1 MAVRLGKTVVFQ
13 KDETTGRTKI
23 KPRGRRLSVSEIIRQ
38 QKSKK
43 QRVVR
48 RAPG

>member
-1 MAVRLGKTVVFQ
+1 M
-13 KDETTGRTKI
+13 TGRRISIPGYSVKDG
-23 KPRGRRLSVSEIIRQ
+23 KPVPRAHRLSVSKKIAQR
-38 QKSKK
+38 KSKK

>member
-1 MAVRLGKTVVFQ
+1 MTRRISVKGYRVKNGKLERVAGY
-13 KDETTGRTKI
+13 KLNASAKI
-23 KPRGRRLSVSEIIRQ
+23 AQR
-38 QKSKK
+38 KSKK

>member
-1 MAVRLGKTVVFQ
+1 MTGHRTHLPNFKLSKSGKLE
-13 KDETTGRTKI
+13 KKEGY
-23 KPRGRRLSVSEIIRQ
+23 GLSVSKKIAQR
-38 QKSKK
+38 KSKK